1 MQIEQIGLS
10 ELEQRAEELKLT
22 LPIEQTHQWASYQ
35 ATIEGRS
42 PWRCVKFADGDRTL
56 ALASLMDFETHGYHF
71 LRSEHG
77 PVWVEEPSEALEA
90 QALTALCDYLRREHK
105 AAVFIRLAVK
115 HALDVTRPTLSTIPY
130 DRTVI
135 LDVTGGDEAILSR
148 MKTRGRRDVRKALRE
163 SPIECADET
172 ERASASFEEYYS
184 LMVETGGRDGFVPAP
199 MSDFENMMR
208 ILGARHCRLY
218 AGRLDGRLTN
228 WSMVTVSGRRAT
240 RYYAASSTDTMR
252 MHVGDRLI
260 YFEACEL
267 GRLFGGTVNEYDLMA
282 IGSEL
287 SPELNGLNEFKC
299 KFSKEVVEVAPD
311 RDVPLRKALYA
322 ALVTA
327 RKTLRRS

>member
-1 MQIEQIGLS
+1 M
-10 ELEQRAEELKLT
+10 
-22 LPIEQTHQWASYQ
+22 
-35 ATIEGRS
+35 
-42 PWRCVKFADGDRTL
+42 
-56 ALASLMDFETHGYHF
+56 
-71 LRSEHG
+71 
-77 PVWVEEPSEALEA
+77 
-90 QALTALCDYLRREHK
+90 
-105 AAVFIRLAVK
+105 AVK

-148 MKTRGRRDVRKALRE
+148 MKPRGRRDVRKALRE
-163 SPIECADET
+163 SPIECSDET
-172 ERASASFEEYYS
+172 ERASASFEEYYP
-184 LMVETGGRDGFVPAP
+184 LMVETGERDGFTPAP
-199 MSDFENMMR
+199 MSDYENMMH
-208 ILGARHCRLY
+208 ILGTGHCRLY

-252 MHVGDRLI
+252 MHVGDKLV

-267 GRLFGGTVNEYDLMA
+267 GRLFDGTVSEYDLMA
-282 IGSEL
+282 IGSDL
-287 SPELNGLNEFKC
+287 SPKLNGLNEFKC

>member
-1 MQIEQIGLS
+1 MDIKQIDFDRVE
-10 ELEQRAEELKLT
+10 RVAAEYSLT
-22 LPIEQTHQWASYQ
+22 LPIEQTRQWAVYQ

-42 PWRCVKFADGDRTL
+42 PWQCIELVRGGRTM
-56 ALASLMDFETHGYHF
+56 AVSSLMDFETHGYHF

-90 QALTALCDYLRREHK
+90 QALTVLCDYLRREHK

-252 MHVGDRLI
+252 MHVWDRLI